1 MGKCIVCKK
10 KGLFLKVNENGRCK
24 ECEKEYQQQLI
35 AIEESKKEKALIKYH
50 EYADKFRYLKES
62 IDLSADLIERADIIP
77 QIEKKI
83 EECDR
88 LAETVEEARSD
99 KYFEEIVKEQC
110 DYTSKSDRI
119 LQYAYFEAYDLQILI
134 HSYEKNVV
142 LMDKFV
148 TGLKEELFQT
158 KRYWNKVIHQ
168 IQTGAK
174 FEQLMRSIP
183 AVHIHLSDNTYSKLS
198 ISELDESVKYSKITA
213 RTNYSRI
220 GNFVVVDVETTGL
233 SSIKNEI
240 IEVSAIKFED
250 WTPVAKFQSLVKP
263 KKEITAEITQITG
276 ITNEM
281 VEGCPMFSSL
291 IPALSEFVGK
301 SSLVGY
307 NLPFDLKFLYRSGY
321 DFTTEKRKYYDVLEI
336 AKSILKKPRMKWDKE
351 LKSYEINYDHN
362 FDVEDYKLT
371 TVCQYYDIRD
381 NSSAHRAT
389 SDALATG
396 MVFMKLAQE
405 KIVEI

>member
-1 MGKCIVCKK
+1 MKNI
-10 KGLFLKVNENGRCK
+10 
-24 ECEKEYQQQLI
+24 
-35 AIEESKKEKALIKYH
+35 
-50 EYADKFRYLKES
+50 
-62 IDLSADLIERADIIP
+62 
-77 QIEKKI
+77 
-83 EECDR
+83 
-88 LAETVEEARSD
+88 
-99 KYFEEIVKEQC
+99 
-110 DYTSKSDRI
+110 
-119 LQYAYFEAYDLQILI
+119 ILI
-134 HSYEKNVV
+134 
-142 LMDKFV
+142 DTFV
-148 TGLKEELFQT
+148 DGLKEELFQT
-158 KRYWNKVIHQ
+158 KRYWNKVISQ
-168 IQTGAK
+168 IQIGAK

-183 AVHIHLSDNTYSKLS
+183 AVHILLSDNAYSKLS
-198 ISELDESVKYSKITA
+198 ISELDESVKYSKITS

-240 IEVSAIKFED
+240 IEISAIKFED

-281 VEGCPMFSSL
+281 VEGCPTFSSL
-291 IPALSEFVGK
+291 IPSLNEFVGK

-307 NLPFDLKFLYRSGY
+307 NLPFDLKFLYRSGF

-351 LKSYEINYDHN
+351 LESYEINYDYD

-396 MVFMKLAQE
+396 MVFMRLAQE
-405 KIVEI
+405 KIIEI